1 MTTVD
6 DGADNAVTGA
16 PLWCDARPADAA
28 EARALARSFLDGHA
42 APEHTLADVLLVVS
56 ELVTNAVRH
65 AGGVTAFRVAARPGA
80 VEIVVQDASPVPP
93 VTKEHRGQWLPGG
106 YGWPLVNRLAEV
118 TVVSLGDAGKIVR
131 ASMRH
136 PGV

>member
-16 PLWCDARPADAA
+16 PVWFDARPADAA
-28 EARALARSFLDGHA
+28 EARALTRAFLAGHP
-42 APEHTLADVLLVVS
+42 APDRTLGDVLLVVS
-56 ELVTNAVRH
+56 ELVTNALRH
-65 AGGVTAFRVAARPGA
+65 AGGVTAFRVAVRSGA

-93 VTKEHRGQWLPGG
+93 VAREHRGQWLPGG

-118 TVVSLGDAGKIVR
+118 TVVPLGDDGKIVR
-131 ASMRH
+131 ASLRR
-136 PGV
+136 PGP